1 MRSIS
6 LALDRSVRALSVG
19 GVGREAAA
27 CFAANDEGA
36 IRWALFFFVFVFRRS
51 CRRPFSSH
59 STSSFSLVPS
69 LAPSK
74 TPTLP
79 SRPSLP
85 PPPPRQP
92 SPRPLTGALP
102 PLPPTV
108 GAAAPASSRL
118 APPPRRPARW
128 PLPRPPWHLPRRKPT
143 TVSSFVFR
151 EGLFLKVKGRRA
163 ARARVEKRLE
173 KQ

>member
-1 MRSIS
+1 LRSIS

-19 GVGREAAA
+19 GVGRGGRGVFRCERRGS
-27 CFAANDEGA
+27 NSMGA
-36 IRWALFFFVFVFRRS
+36 LFFVFVFRRS

-118 APPPRRPARW
+118 APPPQRPARW

-151 EGLFLKVKGRRA
+151 EGLFLKVKGRGA